1 LPSGRGSRRPW
12 ANSRSHP
19 QIFLGSQRFELFFR
33 NQRNQTANRKP
44 ARPQVECSQGIG
56 FGAWGFRRVRS
67 RPVEHLFSR
76 HVAEREGVVKSLG
89 SSSGDRGAARA
100 YPEIVKLFLGDR
112 LAMSLRIASFEEPMD
127 VGAEA
132 DASRVQASTAQPN
145 SYSGR

>member
-1 LPSGRGSRRPW
+1 LNYFSEIKEIKRP
-12 ANSRSHP
+12 
-19 QIFLGSQRFELFFR
+19 
-33 NQRNQTANRKP
+33 TANPLARKSSVLKALDSVP
-44 ARPQVECSQGIG
+44 
-56 FGAWGFRRVRS
+56 GAFAASDRAQSSIYFS

-100 YPEIVKLFLGDR
+100 YPEIVKLFLGDC